1 MNLEEV
7 SMERGGRCS
16 ERAMEGTVVPQHVS
30 REEGR
35 VEKQRGL
42 RADPGW
48 GREQAC
54 KFRSFYLT
62 VTKPPLGD

>member
-1 MNLEEV
+1 MLRKGN
-7 SMERGGRCS
+7 
-16 ERAMEGTVVPQHVS
+16 EGTVVPQHVS